1 MFVFFLLCSGNFLW
15 GWFRNMRTVYGKLRK
30 KKNEHTTR
38 PLTARQRWTSDMFKF
53 LDKHMTIRRSS
64 LGKVYSPCLFVFT
77 IVTALFNSISAV
89 K

>member
-1 MFVFFLLCSGNFLW
+1 MLSILKHSNVFYLFLNGTFMFVVFFRLCSGNFLW

-30 KKNEHTTR
+30 KKNEQATR

-64 LGKVYSPCLFVFT
+64 LGKVE
-77 IVTALFNSISAV
+77 
-89 K
+89 